1 MKRIMLPSNMS
12 IRFDIA
18 YIYDRV
24 IDFVVC
30 SPVIF
35 EPEYGEDIFTV
46 KQRNWDI
53 IKLAWLKI
61 LKLPLLT
68 VPVILYN
75 GINEQEIEL
84 LMAERGK

>member
-1 MKRIMLPSNMS
+1 MC
-12 IRFDIA
+12 A
-18 YIYDRV
+18 
-24 IDFVVC
+24 
-30 SPVIF
+30 PVIF

-61 LKLPLLT
+61 LKLPLLAI
-68 VPVILYN
+68 PVILYN